1 MSRAGTPLASL
12 LGPWNM
18 LLMSAYCLPRTLLK
32 LLREGKYAVLLSPG
46 RLQDAWFND
55 FWGGMA
61 GPNIRRD
68 AGIRVVPL
76 LEGRASA
83 GDVVDRQVVPG
94 LAGTVVEVGAGAG
107 LWVDVYPEVACVRA
121 SGEGEG
127 EGEARRRNVG
137 GSRAA
142 VDGVITRVYGIEPNR
157 DQHPALRRAIAA
169 AGLEDV
175 YRIVPVGVEDLDD
188 ATKWEGRVEKGSV
201 DCIVSILCLCSIPEP
216 EKNVREL
223 YQYLKKGGRWYVYE
237 HVRCEHSWYM
247 RAYQGF
253 LNLFW
258 PHMIGGCQL
267 NRRTEKTLREAGPW
281 GKINVGQPSVE
292 QWHQVIPHVMGVFE
306 K

>member
-1 MSRAGTPLASL
+1 MSLPSHIRDVLLGL

-18 LLMSAYCLPRTLLK
+18 LLMSASCLPKTILA
-32 LLREGKYAVLLSPG
+32 LLRQGKYAVLLSPA

-68 AGIRVVPL
+68 AAVRVIPL
-76 LEGRASA
+76 LQGRASK
-83 GDVVDRQVVPG
+83 GDVVDEQVGPA
-94 LAGTVVEVGAGAG
+94 LAGTVIEVGAGSG
-107 LWVDVYPEVACVRA
+107 LWVDMYREVASVRA
-121 SGEGEG
+121 EGEG
-127 EGEARRRNVG
+127 GDVRRRNVE
-137 GSRAA
+137 GSAA
-142 VDGVITRVYGIEPNR
+142 VDGVITRVYGVEPNR
-157 DQHPALRRAIAA
+157 DQHPALRRAIAK

-175 YRIVPVGVEDLDD
+175 YRIVPVGIEDLDD
-188 ATKWEGRVEKGSV
+188 ATKWDGRVEKGSV
-201 DCIVSILCLCSIPEP
+201 DCIVSILCLCSIPDP
-216 EKNVREL
+216 EKNIGEL

-247 RAYQGF
+247 RAYQSL

-267 NRRTEKTLREAGPW
+267 NRQTEKTLREAGPW
-281 GKINVGQPSVE
+281 EKIDVGQPPIE
-292 QWHQVIPHVMGVFE
+292 PWYQVVPHILGVFT